1 MRHPREHME
10 YHSQPVIRSAVDI
23 WFFSQFKVMGS
34 RSTMMYGDFEIISN
48 NEANPSYPNAVVVVK
63 HKWYHIRAQC
73 TDKIT

>member
-1 MRHPREHME
+1 
-10 YHSQPVIRSAVDI
+10 
-23 WFFSQFKVMGS
+23 
-34 RSTMMYGDFEIISN
+34 MMYGDFEIISN